1 MSIEANKALVRR
13 TFEEIYNQG
22 RYEVADEVF
31 AENYV
36 SHNGLGLTML
46 GSEGIKRVAAMQR
59 VAFPD
64 QQSIIE
70 DLIAEGDKVVVRGV
84 DRLTHM
90 GEFLGYPPTGKT
102 FSITWIDIFRIENGK
117 LVEAWLEID
126 MENFRKLLS
135 GEV

>member
-13 TFEEIYNQG
+13 MFEEVYNQEH
-22 RYEVADEVF
+22 YEVADELF

-36 SHNGLGLTML
+36 SHNGLGITVL
-46 GSEGIKRVAAMQR
+46 GPEGIKRVAAMQR
-59 VAFPD
+59 AAFPD

-70 DLIAEGDKVVVRGV
+70 DLIAQSDKVVVRGI
-84 DRLTHM
+84 DRMTHM

-117 LVEAWLEID
+117 LAEAWLEMD